1 MESNHYNY
9 LFDLMKEKINRLEN
23 DKDQQRKEIGRLKR
37 EIRELKKQAGGESIA
52 DAE

>member
-1 MESNHYNY
+1 MESKHYDY
-9 LFDLMKEKINRLEN
+9 LFNLMKEKIDRLEL

>member
-1 MESNHYNY
+1 MESKHYDY
-9 LFDLMKEKINRLEN
+9 LFNLMKEKIDRLEL

-37 EIRELKKQAGGESIA
+37 EIQELKKQIGGESIA